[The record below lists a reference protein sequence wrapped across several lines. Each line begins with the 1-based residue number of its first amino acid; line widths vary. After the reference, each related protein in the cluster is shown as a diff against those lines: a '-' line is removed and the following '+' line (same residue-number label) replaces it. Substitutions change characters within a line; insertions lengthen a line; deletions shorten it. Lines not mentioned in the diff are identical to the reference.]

1 MITERPSVVTPLG
14 GSGITFFVFGEN
26 LFEDLGT
33 SFEGADTDGFVVF
46 DFTVEAALIDCE
58 FTVTM
63 NLGIGEGSCGKTTF
77 TADELCF
84 KCFHVGYSVDD
95 FYRKSTNYFII

>member
-1 MITERPSVVTPLG
+1 
-14 GSGITFFVFGEN
+14 
-26 LFEDLGT
+26 
-33 SFEGADTDGFVVF
+33 
-46 DFTVEAALIDCE
+46 
-58 FTVTM
+58 M

-95 FYRKSTNYFII
+95 FYRKSTNYFIILTWRIGA